1 MHHTMIVL
9 AILTIGAALALP
21 AAPIAG
27 SCQLDPQPLPLP
39 GIPGVLAPETGSP
52 VPCAV
57 ASCCLLPELSAAAS
71 IRDVVRPAPAAR
83 AAQHRGR
90 DGA

>member
-9 AILTIGAALALP
+9 AILTIGTALASP
-21 AAPIAG
+21 PIAG
-27 SCQLDPQPLPLP
+27 SCQLGPQPLPLP

-57 ASCCLLPELSAAAS
+57 ASCGCLLPEMSGAAS
-71 IRDVVRPAPAAR
+71 IQDVVRPAPAAR
-83 AAQHRGR
+83 AAQHRGE